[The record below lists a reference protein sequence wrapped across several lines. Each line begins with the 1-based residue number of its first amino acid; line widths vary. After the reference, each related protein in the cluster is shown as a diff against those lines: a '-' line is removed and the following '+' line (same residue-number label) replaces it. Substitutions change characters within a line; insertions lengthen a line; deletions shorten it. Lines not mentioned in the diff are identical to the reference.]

1 MVVINYWGE
10 CNYEKEKQIIRF
22 IVIACNRYD
31 CDFGLFVIR
40 KTSTGNEVV
49 VNNNGNDYYLDAGI
63 IVNLG
68 KNGELSAVGCEATE
82 DNNNVQYVDN
92 IAPEN

>member
-1 MVVINYWGE
+1 MKKKNKLFALLLLPVIGMT
-10 CNYEKEKQIIRF
+10 
-22 IVIACNRYD
+22 VISGCSSAE
-31 CDFGLFVIR
+31 

-82 DNNNVQYVDN
+82 DNNKVQYVDN
-92 IAPEN
+92 IAPEKLSKYKKCVYK

>member
-1 MVVINYWGE
+1 MKKKNKLFALLLLPVIGMT
-10 CNYEKEKQIIRF
+10 
-22 IVIACNRYD
+22 VISGCSSAE
-31 CDFGLFVIR
+31 

-92 IAPEN
+92 IAAEKLSK